1 MVSQSLRIQ
10 DARFLPRLHLW
21 ISGAG
26 SPSAQDLRP
35 GFILNVP
42 SRAPQQMRGRFQTY
56 PLIEAQQKPSVDVPR
71 PASACSTRQID

>member
-1 MVSQSLRIQ
+1 MRAFSPASTVDKWR
-10 DARFLPRLHLW
+10 RFTL
-21 ISGAG
+21 S
-26 SPSAQDLRP
+26 S